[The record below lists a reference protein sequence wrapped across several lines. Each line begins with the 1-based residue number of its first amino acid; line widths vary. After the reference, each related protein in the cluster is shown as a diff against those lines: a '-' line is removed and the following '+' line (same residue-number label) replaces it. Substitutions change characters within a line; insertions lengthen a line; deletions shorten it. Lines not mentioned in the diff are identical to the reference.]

1 MSLLFE
7 PRIVK
12 RPNRE
17 MCADLLLRL
26 ASMKSRQRSWPGR
39 HRFFPSAR
47 GFHAGPCLSPE
58 DSVQPKTTNIQVKA
72 LTNGLSTGYWGW
84 QACGG
89 VDRASSSAA
98 LGSSPAPSLQK
109 KLQMFT
115 WNVNRFWILGKSFLC
130 YIFYFSP
137 KRCTLK
143 PGINC
148 EARKESRG
156 RGNFRLRWFHRLM
169 HLIWKKIQ
177 SSP

>member
-1 MSLLFE
+1 M
-7 PRIVK
+7 
-12 RPNRE
+12 
-17 MCADLLLRL
+17 M
-26 ASMKSRQRSWPGR
+26 SRQRSWLGR
-39 HRFFPSAR
+39 HRFSPSAR

-109 KLQMFT
+109 QT
-115 WNVNRFWILGKSFLC
+115 SNVYLKWKWVLNFSKVFCAI
-130 YIFYFSP
+130 YIFNLSP

-143 PGINC
+143 PRIHC
-148 EARKESRG
+148 EALKESRG
-156 RGNFRLRWFHRLM
+156 RSNFRLR
-169 HLIWKKIQ
+169 
-177 SSP
+177 